1 MPYNPNSAKRKSE
14 YYLNILDADKIEHL
28 NNIEEEIKRA
38 KISGSLDANN
48 ELRNEQGYILSYED
62 PENLGMSQEKTFQ
75 YTRIEVKQTPFDRN
89 KTLELE
95 KEFTFFTQDKVYDI
109 YPISTER
116 TDNIENNKKVTESK
130 KQRMENAKRAKTKD
144 IVEKVAEDVQSN
156 RDAEFEDL
164 GIPTNKDRITAARD
178 SAEEFEV

>member
-116 TDNIENNKKVTESK
+116 TDNIENNKKVTE
-130 KQRMENAKRAKTKD
+130 D

-156 RDAEFEDL
+156 RDAEFKDL

-178 SAEEFEV
+178 SAEEFEI